1 MNDMR
6 FAFYI
11 LFSTLSISSLYSQVN
26 LLPSIGIDG
35 LPNDSDTVCDII
47 PRNQGNPWT
56 EINIGDTMADFTLYD
71 INGDSLTLSSILD
84 TGKKVLMV
92 AGSYTC
98 PIFRN
103 QMSIINDVHEQ
114 FGDEIEC
121 FVVYTVEA
129 HPTGSVMP
137 YSGNINPTNPPYYQ
151 PTTYGERKDNL
162 QDMINGI
169 GDGAYIPVQIDV
181 PIYIDGP
188 CNEWWEYFNGPNN
201 AYLIDNNGVLFAYHN
216 WFSNSNPPNGIAT
229 NIWCDIDNLLAVNSG
244 GCTTVDSFNGEFEFN
259 LISTSSTAFSYPGE
273 VIDIF
278 GELVN
283 NSNDGVKVNIQ
294 RVLNDLPS
302 DTWESS
308 MCLSVCLPSDQDT
321 TSVIIAEGD
330 TIDFSFHFFTD
341 YYMAGPDTARSRIR
355 FTNHNGSQAHVIQ
368 PYKGI
373 TYGNTSINNNNIEQI
388 SIFPNPTSNNLTIDL
403 GDLTGITTNVRIYAP
418 SSKLVFEKLSTSTV
432 MIDVSAYA
440 KGLYTIEL
448 STSDIVL
455 RNQVVLE

>member
-1 MNDMR
+1 
-6 FAFYI
+6 
-11 LFSTLSISSLYSQVN
+11 
-26 LLPSIGIDG
+26 
-35 LPNDSDTVCDII
+35 
-47 PRNQGNPWT
+47 
-56 EINIGDTMADFTLYD
+56 
-71 INGDSLTLSSILD
+71 
-84 TGKKVLMV
+84 
-92 AGSYTC
+92 
-98 PIFRN
+98 
-103 QMSIINDVHEQ
+103 
-114 FGDEIEC
+114 
-121 FVVYTVEA
+121 
-129 HPTGSVMP
+129 MP

-181 PIYIDGP
+181 PIFIDGP

-259 LISTSSTAFSYPGE
+259 LISTSSTVFSYPGE

-294 RVLNDLPS
+294 RVLNDMPS

-355 FTNHNGSQAHVIQ
+355 FTNHNGSQVHVIQ
-368 PYKGI
+368 PYRGI
-373 TYGNTSINNNNIEQI
+373 TYGNTSINNNNMFELL
-388 SIFPNPTSNNLTIDL
+388 NNL
-403 GDLTGITTNVRIYAP
+403 
-418 SSKLVFEKLSTSTV
+418 KK
-432 MIDVSAYA
+432 
-440 KGLYTIEL
+440 
-448 STSDIVL
+448 
-455 RNQVVLE
+455 